1 MIDESAAVLPLWMLL
16 SATFG
21 FMIGE
26 ALGGQARVRKYLE
39 QANADLHD
47 QLEETQPGASNLHRA
62 LDQQRHVVNDIHKR
76 ITAVQKSLENPASLN
91 PTKSTAGA
99 PRSGRS

>member
-39 QANADLHD
+39 QANDDLRE
-47 QLEETQPGASNLHRA
+47 QLQETQSSTPYLQRA
-62 LDQQRHVVNDIHKR
+62 LSQQ
-76 ITAVQKSLENPASLN
+76 
-91 PTKSTAGA
+91 
-99 PRSGRS
+99 

>member
-1 MIDESAAVLPLWMLL
+1 MIDESAAVLPLWMLI

-39 QANADLHD
+39 QANDDLRK
-47 QLEETQPGASNLHRA
+47 QLQEAQPGAPDLQRELS
-62 LDQQRHVVNDIHKR
+62 QQRRVINDIHKR
-76 ITAVQKSLENPASLN
+76 IVAVAKGLQK
-91 PTKSTAGA
+91 PTS
-99 PRSGRS
+99 

>member
-16 SATFG
+16 SATFD

-39 QANADLHD
+39 QANDDLRD
-47 QLEETQPGASNLHRA
+47 LLQQAQSGAPDLRRA
-62 LDQQRHVVNDIHKR
+62 LGQQRRVINDIRKR
-76 ITAVQKSLENPASLN
+76 IVAVTKGVQK
-91 PTKSTAGA
+91 PTS
-99 PRSGRS
+99 

>member
-39 QANADLHD
+39 QANEDLRE
-47 QLEETQPGASNLHRA
+47 QFQQVQSNQPTLQRT
-62 LDQQRHVVNDIHKR
+62 LDQQRRVINDIHKR
-76 ITAVQKSLENPASLN
+76 IVAVTKGLQKPAS
-91 PTKSTAGA
+91 
-99 PRSGRS
+99 

>member
-1 MIDESAAVLPLWMLL
+1 MIDESAAVLPLWMLI

-39 QANADLHD
+39 QANDDLRD
-47 QLEETQPGASNLHRA
+47 QIQEAHPGARTCS
-62 LDQQRHVVNDIHKR
+62 VSSVNS
-76 ITAVQKSLENPASLN
+76 AESLMTSTSESLL
-91 PTKSTAGA
+91 
-99 PRSGRS
+99 